1 MIHSITAGM
10 ERVHGD
16 SDWLGSRKWFPFV
29 EIKYADGAKER
40 EATEAPMCGQ
50 PWDVES
56 ESIMTTAGAGRGIA
70 PEQMD
75 RCDARWRARC
85 VYGCIRPVDA
95 GVGEQWSARFVDDS
109 ESHRRNHHVPRARE
123 EEDESSC
130 MQCEE
135 GEEEYGPYTRKSVH
149 ERWEWEEEDECRYN
163 LGGSSGLCDDTL
175 STNRPREA
183 SAKDYLGKP
192 QILQA
197 LSEEW
202 VF

>member
-1 MIHSITAGM
+1 M
-10 ERVHGD
+10 ERRSEKQQRH
-16 SDWLGSRKWFPFV
+16 RCV
-29 EIKYADGAKER
+29 EQQ
-40 EATEAPMCGQ
+40 T
-50 PWDVES
+50 WDVES
-56 ESIMTTAGAGRGIA
+56 ESVTTTAGAGRGIA

-95 GVGEQWSARFVDDS
+95 GVGERWSARFVDDS
-109 ESHRRNHHVPRARE
+109 ESHRRNHHAPRARE

-135 GEEEYGPYTRKSVH
+135 GEEEYGPYTRKSVR
-149 ERWEWEEEDECRYN
+149 ERWEWEEEDECGYN

-175 STNRPREA
+175 STDRPREA
-183 SAKDYLGKP
+183 SAKDCPGKP

>member
-1 MIHSITAGM
+1 
-10 ERVHGD
+10 
-16 SDWLGSRKWFPFV
+16 
-29 EIKYADGAKER
+29 
-40 EATEAPMCGQ
+40 
-50 PWDVES
+50 
-56 ESIMTTAGAGRGIA
+56 
-70 PEQMD
+70 
-75 RCDARWRARC
+75 
-85 VYGCIRPVDA
+85 
-95 GVGEQWSARFVDDS
+95 
-109 ESHRRNHHVPRARE
+109 
-123 EEDESSC
+123 

-183 SAKDYLGKP
+183 SAKDCPGKWVFEGENLRFPCPKCGYFRP